1 MLVGSELIAFCKEN
15 DGLNQMEL
23 ARGAGY
29 VRTTRSGREQVL
41 VKQFY
46 NSLLAAKG
54 MPIPVGKTPGKS
66 AQFATSVHRS
76 GVILLGKTYSEKFG
90 LNPGDEL
97 EIVLE
102 EDCIKLVPAPV
113 SAAVAT
119 PAVSKK
125 VAVAAA

>member
-1 MLVGSELIAFCKEN
+1 MLVGSELIAYCKEN

-29 VRTTRSGREQVL
+29 TRVTRTGREQVL

-46 NSLLAAKG
+46 NSLLAAQG

-66 AQFATSVHRS
+66 AQYATSVHRS

-97 EIVLE
+97 EIVLA
-102 EDCIKLVPAPV
+102 EDCIKLVPVPV
-113 SAAVAT
+113 KPAVAAT
-119 PAVSKK
+119 PVAKK
-125 VAVAAA
+125 LAVAAA

>member
-1 MLVGSELIAFCKEN
+1 MLTGADLIAFVKEN
-15 DGLNQMEL
+15 DGMNQMEL

-29 VRTTRSGREQVL
+29 LRVTRTGKEQVL

-54 MPIPVGKTPGKS
+54 TPIPLGRTPGKS
-66 AQFATSVHRS
+66 AQYATSVHKS
-76 GVILLGKTYSEKFG
+76 GVILLGRTYSERFG

-102 EDCIKLVPAPV
+102 EDCIKLVPLPV
-113 SAAVAT
+113 HPVVGSEPGIKRVVVTAA
-119 PAVSKK
+119 
-125 VAVAAA
+125 